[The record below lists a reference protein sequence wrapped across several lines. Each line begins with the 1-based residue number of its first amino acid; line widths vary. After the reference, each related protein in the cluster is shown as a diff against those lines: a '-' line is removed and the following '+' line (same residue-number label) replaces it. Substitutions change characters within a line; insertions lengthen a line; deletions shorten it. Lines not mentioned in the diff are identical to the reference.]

1 MVLTSAH
8 KSCSQLRL
16 SGCCHRPSCSSGCTH
31 TRSTLQ
37 ARTHA
42 QTHTLTGEYQYTRTE
57 IDFSPSG
64 GPLPQSQTRWAGAS
78 TMRCTHPCYR
88 HYSDTYYD
96 NNTCHAQIQAQRK
109 DARLISLGLDT
120 MMQCELCRG
129 HWHLAASVALG
140 MSLQVRP
147 HSTPANP
154 ACQCRECRR
163 PALQWHSG
171 LPAATAL
178 SPPESVEP
186 RQRAHGTLAA
196 YGRATADSD
205 TGAPQA
211 QARTGGSARRLL
223 DSGL

>member
-1 MVLTSAH
+1 MAAAIGLLAAVDARTHAARCKHAH
-8 KSCSQLRL
+8 
-16 SGCCHRPSCSSGCTH
+16 
-31 TRSTLQ
+31 
-37 ARTHA
+37 THA

-147 HSTPANP
+147 HSTPCQRTLPASAASAAALP
-154 ACQCRECRR
+154 FSGTRACQR
-163 PALQWHSG
+163 PR
-171 LPAATAL
+171 P
-178 SPPESVEP
+178 
-186 RQRAHGTLAA
+186 
-196 YGRATADSD
+196 
-205 TGAPQA
+205 
-211 QARTGGSARRLL
+211 
-223 DSGL
+223 